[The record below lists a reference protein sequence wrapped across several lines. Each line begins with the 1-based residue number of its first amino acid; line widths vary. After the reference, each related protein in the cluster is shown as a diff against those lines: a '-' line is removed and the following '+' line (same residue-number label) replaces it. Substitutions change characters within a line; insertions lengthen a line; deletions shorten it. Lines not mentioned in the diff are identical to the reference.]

1 MSLKTDYKDEILRD
15 EEDRRYNLVDENGRV
30 VYSNIRL
37 DKAYTPQQEGDKFS
51 AKDIND
57 TNKAVNDLN
66 KSYHTLNESYH
77 TLNESYRNLNE
88 SYRNL
93 DESYRKQYSLNEK
106 FTGKY
111 WIDGKKIFKKVI
123 NVNANNA
130 PHGINSLSKVISL
143 TAIYYKSNTYGRSNC
158 SNDVTIQKQNIY
170 LVGDASQ
177 FVSSSNPITVIVE
190 YTKTTD

>member
-57 TNKAVNDLN
+57 TNKAVSD
-66 KSYHTLNESYH
+66 LNESYH
-77 TLNESYRNLNE
+77 TLNE

-190 YTKTTD
+190 YTKTTN